1 MRHRPGSFR
10 KNVSSTFLHSTD
22 AHKIKVIYFQ
32 GQGVFDMALTLA
44 LVMAQR
50 KKIDDPHKAINLALG
65 KRLAH
70 FRNLRGLSQR
80 ELAQRVNVVQAVISD
95 YEVGKLRL
103 TAEAAL
109 RFAAALDVPIQELL
123 QTAKPPE
130 VAKERKP
137 SRKMLQRLEQIEG
150 LPRRKQEALLTT
162 IDAFLDSAA
171 G

>member
-1 MRHRPGSFR
+1 
-10 KNVSSTFLHSTD
+10 
-22 AHKIKVIYFQ
+22 
-32 GQGVFDMALTLA
+32 MAP
-44 LVMAQR
+44 R
-50 KKIDDPHKAINLALG
+50 KKTTEDPHKAVNLALG

-80 ELAQRVNVVQAVISD
+80 ELAERVNVVQAVVSD

-109 RFAAALDVPIQELL
+109 RFAAALDVPIQDLL
-123 QTAKPPE
+123 HTSKALPIAQ
-130 VAKERKP
+130 ERKP
-137 SRKMLQRLEQIEG
+137 NRKVLQRLEQIES

-162 IDAFLDSAA
+162 IDYFLKSAT

>member
-1 MRHRPGSFR
+1 
-10 KNVSSTFLHSTD
+10 
-22 AHKIKVIYFQ
+22 
-32 GQGVFDMALTLA
+32 MALTLS

-50 KKIDDPHKAINLALG
+50 KGTTEDPHKAVNRALG

-130 VAKERKP
+130 VVPERRP
-137 SRKMLQRLEQIEG
+137 SRKVLQRLEQIEN

-162 IDAFLDSAA
+162 IDAFLSSAT

>member
-1 MRHRPGSFR
+1 
-10 KNVSSTFLHSTD
+10 
-22 AHKIKVIYFQ
+22 
-32 GQGVFDMALTLA
+32 MALTLT
-44 LVMAQR
+44 LVMAPR
-50 KKIDDPHKAINLALG
+50 KKTTEDPHKAVNLALG

-80 ELAQRVNVVQAVISD
+80 ELAERVNVVQAVVSD

-109 RFAAALDVPIQELL
+109 RFAAALNVPIQDLL
-123 QTAKPPE
+123 HTSKALPIAQ
-130 VAKERKP
+130 ERKP
-137 SRKMLQRLEQIEG
+137 NRKVLQRLEQIES

-162 IDAFLDSAA
+162 IDYFLKSAT